1 MRIRIALIAMAA
13 ALGLA
18 QTASA
23 EKPFPIVVK
32 AYEAELRSMRLP
44 GTTNGTLSFKPCSE
58 CDYKTVRVSQ
68 NTRYEANGEIYPL
81 ADFRQAL
88 AALDDRD
95 RTSVTVKHH
104 LESDL
109 ITAIRVTS
117 Y

>member
-1 MRIRIALIAMAA
+1 MRIRIVLIAMAA
-13 ALGLA
+13 VLGLG

-32 AYEAELRSMRLP
+32 AYEAELRTMRLP
-44 GTTNGTLSFKPCSE
+44 GSTNGTLSFKPCSE
-58 CDYKTVRVSQ
+58 CEYMTVRVSSD
-68 NTRYEANGEIYPL
+68 TRYEANGEAYPL
-81 ADFRQAL
+81 ADFRQAV
-88 AALDDRD
+88 AALENRY
-95 RTSVTVKHH
+95 RTAVTVKHH